1 MRRAIWADN
10 DSTSYCTKCKIDFS
24 LRVFK
29 HHCRKCGLIFC
40 NECSRSKLLIPAE
53 DIVQRP
59 PNILK
64 QKAPE
69 YFINE
74 DSFRAP
80 KRVCDGCS
88 HHLRPIQGDLRLLV
102 SRAFQ
107 ETEIDYDT
115 KKTSVPQID
124 FFLENEI
131 RNATLMLY
139 HFKNTAG
146 EEKIPKELLDVAKG
160 VVFLTIAKCGFMF
173 TARYGTGIVIAKLA
187 DGTWSAPSAIT
198 ISGIGWGLQVGAE
211 LTDVMLI
218 LSSDAAVQAFMS
230 KAQIS
235 VGAELGVSVGPVGRS
250 VESDVTAGSKGAA
263 HAFSYAHSK
272 GLFFGASLETTAIAA
287 RNDVNRVFYGE
298 KVKPSMLLSG
308 EYPRPKG
315 AEPLYIALEDM
326 INSSDESN
334 MPSSSSSRGRNGYDD
349 NRDNNR
355 GRNGMDDNYGNWNNK
370 SGKTQTR
377 ERSQSPTPMQS
388 MRSGRSGGG
397 NQFDDFGLGYVDDE
411 HDL

>member
-1 MRRAIWADN
+1 MRRALWSDD
-10 DSTSYCTKCKIDFS
+10 DSTSYCTKCKIDFGM
-24 LRVFK
+24 RVFK

-88 HHLRPIQGDLRLLV
+88 HQLRPIQGDLRLLV
-102 SRAFQ
+102 SRAYQ
-107 ETEIDYDT
+107 ETEIDFET

-173 TARYGTGIVIAKLA
+173 TARYGTGLVIAKLA

-198 ISGIGWGLQVGAE
+198 ISGIGWGLQIGAE

-230 KAQIS
+230 KAQVS

-272 GLFFGASLETTAIAA
+272 GLFFGASLEATGLAA

-308 EYPRPKG
+308 EYPKPKG

-326 INSSDESN
+326 INSADSG
-334 MPSSSSSRGRNGYDD
+334 MATGSSSSSRGRNGYDD
-349 NRDNNR
+349 TRDRYGNDYNNNR
-355 GRNGMDDNYGNWNNK
+355 NSTK
-370 SGKTQTR
+370 TR
-377 ERSQSPTPMQS
+377 ERSLSPTPMQS
-388 MRSGRSGGG
+388 IRNKSNG
-397 NQFDDFGLGYVDDE
+397 NQYDDFGLGYVGEE